1 MINKEGK
8 TILVTGAAGHQG
20 KEVVCSLIRNG
31 WKVNA
36 LTRGRSYKA
45 IDELKEIG
53 ADVMI
58 GDMEDRP
65 TIESAMKDTY
75 GVFLF
80 TTPLEGGLTG
90 EFLRGK
96 TVVETAL
103 TTGIQHLVFSSV
115 GAADRKT
122 GIPLFENKREIELR
136 IKDSGITNTIFRP
149 VSFMINCEVPER
161 RDSILSGKFRTYYPE
176 HKKEQYLALED
187 LGAFVNIAF
196 ENPEEYAG
204 KEIELA
210 SDELTASQV
219 ADSFSMILGQRVAYE
234 KISLEEVRK
243 QQGEDFYKMAMWHME
258 NGFNADIGALRKIYP
273 KLMTFDAWL
282 RKHEWNRMRVY
293 KAA

>member
-8 TILVTGAAGHQG
+8 VILVTGATGHQG

-45 IDELKEIG
+45 IDELKEMG
-53 ADVMI
+53 ADVVI
-58 GDMEDRP
+58 GDMEDRSA
-65 TIESAMKDTY
+65 IESAMKGAY
-75 GVFLF
+75 GVFLI
-80 TTPLEGGLTG
+80 TTPMEGGLTG
-90 EFLRGK
+90 ELLRGK
-96 TVVETAL
+96 TAVETAL
-103 TTGIQHLVFSSV
+103 AAGIQHLVFSSV

-136 IKDSGITNTIFRP
+136 VKDSGITSTIFRP
-149 VSFMINCEVPER
+149 VSFMINFEVPER

-176 HKKEQYLALED
+176 HKKEQYIALED
-187 LGAFVNIAF
+187 LGAFVNTAF

-234 KISLEEVRK
+234 KIPLEEVRK
-243 QQGEDFYKMAMWHME
+243 QQGDDFYKMALWHME
-258 NGFNADIGALRKIYP
+258 NSFVADISALRKIYP

-282 RKHEWNRMRVY
+282 RSHEWNRLRVY